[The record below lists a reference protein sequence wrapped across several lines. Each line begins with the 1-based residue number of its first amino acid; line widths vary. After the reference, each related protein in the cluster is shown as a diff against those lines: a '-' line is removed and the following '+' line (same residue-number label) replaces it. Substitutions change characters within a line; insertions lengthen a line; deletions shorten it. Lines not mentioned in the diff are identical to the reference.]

1 MALTIRA
8 VYEGGVLRPM
18 EPLTL
23 REGQT
28 VDVMIA
34 GAEPA
39 VPPLRDPT
47 PEEEEYARR
56 IKSAQSLEEMFAVMA
71 TAPPL
76 PEGYDLERALNSNRN
91 ASGERAPFPEAGD
104 EGSS

>member
-8 VYEGGVLRPM
+8 VYEGGVLRPI

-34 GAEPA
+34 GAESTV
-39 VPPLRDPT
+39 VPRREPT

-76 PEGYDLERALNSNRN
+76 PEGYDLERALNFNRK
-91 ASGERAPFPEAGD
+91 STGERTPFPESGD
-104 EGSS
+104 GGSP